1 MDGVH
6 RGVHGPGVSV
16 NGSPTQAIQVNIQHV
31 AWFSNYKYNCCKKQK
46 SYSLSFQAKKLME
59 TPLCNIFQLFTHL
72 LGKEDS
78 KGATFMYNRSSW
90 LFTRL
95 PFEEKYKTM
104 NRSGNEIKEPYS
116 IKIWI
121 LKLQPCT
128 QSFAI
133 FLYTTVTLKWSSKES
148 TKLLINL

>member
-59 TPLCNIFQLFTHL
+59 TPLCTIFQLFTHL

-104 NRSGNEIKEPYS
+104 NRSGNEIKKTIFNQNMNIEAAAMYA
-116 IKIWI
+116 KFCNI
-121 LKLQPCT
+121 LVHNSDFKM
-128 QSFAI
+128 I
-133 FLYTTVTLKWSSKES
+133 F
-148 TKLLINL
+148 